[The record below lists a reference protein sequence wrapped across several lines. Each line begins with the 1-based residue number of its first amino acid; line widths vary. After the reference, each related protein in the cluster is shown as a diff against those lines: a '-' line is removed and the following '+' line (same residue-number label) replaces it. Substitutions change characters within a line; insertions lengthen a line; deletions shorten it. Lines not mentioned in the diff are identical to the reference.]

1 MNLKDKIRTYNFWI
15 SLASAVLVFL
25 RLLGQIVGFKI
36 DSSSFMDIV
45 TALCGILV
53 VLGIIIMPTSFKSS
67 TKVETEVKSQVK
79 EQTNSVE
86 TLQPQTEIDNKING
100 NISLVQNDGSN
111 LMAKDE
117 DNFSE
122 NVRVEQQNENQNIEC
137 LVESTINS
145 SDCVQEF
152 KIDNLKQPQKVQT
165 FCEETKSEVGSLV
178 DYVVNKNL
186 EEQPNS
192 ENSGSILGEMQ
203 NRQTSN
209 NIIPENPNCT
219 R

>member
-53 VLGIIIMPTSFKSS
+53 VLGIIIMPTSSKSS

-111 LMAKDE
+111 LMAKNE

-178 DYVVNKNL
+178 GYVVNKNL

>member
-25 RLLGQIVGFKI
+25 RLLGQIVGFEI

-53 VLGIIIMPTSFKSS
+53 VLGIIIMPTSSKAS

-111 LMAKDE
+111 LMAKNE

-192 ENSGSILGEMQ
+192 ENTGSILGEMQ

>member
-53 VLGIIIMPTSFKSS
+53 VLGIIIMPTSSKAS
-67 TKVETEVKSQVK
+67 TKVETEVKNQVK

-86 TLQPQTEIDNKING
+86 ALQPQTEIDNKINE

-111 LMAKDE
+111 LIAKNE

-192 ENSGSILGEMQ
+192 ENTGSILGEVQ

>member
-53 VLGIIIMPTSFKSS
+53 VLGIIIMPTSSKAS

-86 TLQPQTEIDNKING
+86 ALQPQTEIDNKIND
-100 NISLVQNDGSN
+100 NINLVQNDGSN
-111 LMAKDE
+111 LIAKNE

>member
-53 VLGIIIMPTSFKSS
+53 VLGIIIMPTSSKAS

-111 LMAKDE
+111 LMAKNE

-122 NVRVEQQNENQNIEC
+122 NIRVEQQNENQNIEC
-137 LVESTINS
+137 LVESAINS

-152 KIDNLKQPQKVQT
+152 KIDNLEQPQKVQT

>member
-53 VLGIIIMPTSFKSS
+53 VLGIIIMPTSSKAS

-86 TLQPQTEIDNKING
+86 TLQPQTEIDNKIND

-111 LMAKDE
+111 LMAKNE

>member
-53 VLGIIIMPTSFKSS
+53 VLGIIIMPTSSKAS

-86 TLQPQTEIDNKING
+86 TLQPQTEIDKKINN

-111 LMAKDE
+111 LMAKNE

-192 ENSGSILGEMQ
+192 ENTGSILGEVQ

>member
-53 VLGIIIMPTSFKSS
+53 VLGIIIMPTSSKAS

-86 TLQPQTEIDNKING
+86 TLQPQTEIDNKISG

-111 LMAKDE
+111 LMAKNE

-122 NVRVEQQNENQNIEC
+122 NVRVEQQNENQNIDC

-192 ENSGSILGEMQ
+192 ENTGSILGEMQ

>member
-53 VLGIIIMPTSFKSS
+53 VLGIIIMPTSSKSS

-86 TLQPQTEIDNKING
+86 ALQPQAEIDNKIND
-100 NISLVQNDGSN
+100 NINLVQNDGPN
-111 LMAKDE
+111 LIAKNE

-192 ENSGSILGEMQ
+192 ENTGSILGEMQ

>member
-25 RLLGQIVGFKI
+25 RLLGQIVGFEI

-53 VLGIIIMPTSFKSS
+53 VLGIIIMPTSSKAS

-86 TLQPQTEIDNKING
+86 ALQPQTEMNNKIND
-100 NISLVQNDGSN
+100 NINLVQNDGSN
-111 LMAKDE
+111 LIAKNE

-192 ENSGSILGEMQ
+192 ENTGSILGEMQ